1 MLVSCVSATLKILVQ
16 CSGPHGVPDTADG
29 RGPGAL
35 TGLRPSL
42 ADLGPGMA
50 LRCLLG
56 SHEPGVLKETISTK
70 SQLLSPLAVFL
81 AISLPLRFP
90 VLLTAVPCTQKVN
103 FMLNIYY
110 SEKS

>member
-1 MLVSCVSATLKILVQ
+1 MESQTQ
-16 CSGPHGVPDTADG
+16 QMGGV
-29 RGPGAL
+29 PGAL

-50 LRCLLG
+50 LGCLLG
-56 SHEPGVLKETISTK
+56 SHEPGVLKETTSTK

-81 AISLPLRFP
+81 AISLPLCFP
-90 VLLTAVPCTQKVN
+90 VLLTAVPCTQEVN